1 MTPIE
6 LKEALLLMC
15 VKYVR
20 DRKEKIAASI
30 THIEDS
36 LFNEGR
42 STAGDKHHTGRA
54 MLQIERENVGVQ
66 LLELEKT
73 EAILHKIGIYAS
85 SDVIRMGSLVA
96 TKNADYFLSISAG
109 MIPLNGKN
117 YICISIGS
125 PIGQLLLGKKKG
137 DTYSFR
143 ASTFQITSVE

>member
-20 DRKEKIAASI
+20 DRKEKILKSI
-30 THIEDS
+30 SNIEDS
-36 LFNEGR
+36 LFEEGR

-73 EAILHKIGIYAS
+73 EAILHKISIYS
-85 SDVIRMGSLVA
+85 STNIIRMGSLVS
-96 TKNADYFLSISAG
+96 TKNANYFLSISAG
-109 MIPLNGKN
+109 MVAVNGGN

-125 PIGQLLLGKKKG
+125 PIGQLLLGKRKG
-137 DTYSFR
+137 DTFSFN
-143 ASTFQITSVE
+143 ANTFQITSVS